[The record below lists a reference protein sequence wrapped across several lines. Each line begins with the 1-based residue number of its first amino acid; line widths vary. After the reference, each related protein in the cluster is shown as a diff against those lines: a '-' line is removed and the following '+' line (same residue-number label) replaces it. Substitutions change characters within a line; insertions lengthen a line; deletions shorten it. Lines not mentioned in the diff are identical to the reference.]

1 MEKNRKRIGG
11 LVSIPLIIALIA
23 GSVSL
28 ASFAEMGHV
37 KSAFGVKAE
46 GKRIRA
52 PATPSMAPES
62 LTVPLSATHPGRLSL
77 QELLEQEAVNEDAII
92 PTWFQVSLNGIAI
105 ADSDNW
111 NITLNRNQR
120 IKPDSVVKHQLKV
133 TIYPYAYGLGA
144 GDSVTW
150 NLGRIEGLS
159 LDSEYWEELVLSGG
173 VHAGDVMLCYTEEG
187 NVLLYTEFKEAVKNY
202 SSITITYWYDCSF
215 VSVDEPTCIVFDLP
229 GYEDPIPAVLLPKN
243 ENTAET
249 KEPTAEESKPQG
261 TTDTETSAEE
271 SSPQET
277 AETGT
282 SAEES
287 SPQETTEEGTS
298 AEESSPQET
307 TEEGTSAEES
317 SPQETTEERTS
328 AEESS
333 TQETTEEGTSAEESS
348 PQETTETGTSAEES
362 KPQDTTESEATTEE
376 STPQETLDSTKAHDS
391 GGNSSSY
398 RDKTILVKETMSIP
412 VTIPESMAEAETAT
426 DLQPEEA
433 EESAQKQDLQNEQAE
448 GDSGESEEV
457 LDIKISFGA
466 EVAVSNGTQ
475 SRVLPN
481 EILTYRLVL
490 HNDSEEEIK
499 KVRIRDYL
507 PERTSFISVRGE
519 GIYGVVNGQQY
530 ITWILERILPGE
542 EKELTFQVKV
552 FLCTPPDFPVRNQV
566 YWQADDSRSV
576 NSQERPENQVDF
588 PMVTIE

>member
-52 PATPSMAPES
+52 PATSSMAPES

-111 NITLNRNQR
+111 NITLNRNQW

-133 TIYPYAYGLGA
+133 TIYPYAYGLGD
-144 GDSVTW
+144 GDSVMW

-173 VHAGDVMLCYTEEG
+173 VHAGDVMLCYTEDG

-249 KEPTAEESKPQG
+249 KEPTAEESKPQE
-261 TTDTETSAEE
+261 TTDTETSPEE

-277 AETGT
+277 TEAGT

-287 SPQETTEEGTS
+287 SPQETTEAES
-298 AEESSPQET
+298 ATEESSPQET
-307 TEEGTSAEES
+307 TESESSTEES
-317 SPQETTEERTS
+317 SLQETTEAELAT
-328 AEESS
+328 EESGPQDI
-333 TQETTEEGTSAEESS
+333 TEAETTTEETLPGTLNPSN
-348 PQETTETGTSAEES
+348 
-362 KPQDTTESEATTEE
+362 DY
-376 STPQETLDSTKAHDS
+376 DS

-398 RDKTILVKETMSIP
+398 RETTTFVKETTAIP
-412 VTIPESMAEAETAT
+412 VTIPESITEAELAT
-426 DLQPEEA
+426 DLLSEEPEEP
-433 EESAQKQDLQNEQAE
+433 QFQQQDLQNKRST
-448 GDSGESEEV
+448 GDAGNSNGV
-457 LDIKISFGA
+457 LDINIFFGS
-466 EVAVSNGTQ
+466 EVTASHGTQ

-481 EILTYRLVL
+481 EILTYRMML

-499 KVRIRDYL
+499 DVRIRYYL
-507 PERTSFISVRGE
+507 PERTSFVSGGDE
-519 GIYGVVNGQQY
+519 GIYGVADGQQY
-530 ITWILERILPGE
+530 ITWMLKSILPGE
-542 EKELTFQVKV
+542 EKELNAQVKV
-552 FLCTPPDFPVRNQV
+552 FLCIPPDFPVRSQV
-566 YWQADDSRSV
+566 YWQADDRRSV

>member
-52 PATPSMAPES
+52 PATSSMAPES

-111 NITLNRNQR
+111 NITLNRNQW

-133 TIYPYAYGLGA
+133 TIYPYAYGLGD
-144 GDSVTW
+144 GDSVMW

-173 VHAGDVMLCYTEEG
+173 VHAGDVMLCYTEDG

-249 KEPTAEESKPQG
+249 KEPTAEESKPQE
-261 TTDTETSAEE
+261 TTDTETSPEE

-277 AETGT
+277 TEAGT

-287 SPQETTEEGTS
+287 SPQETTEAES
-298 AEESSPQET
+298 ATEESSPQET
-307 TEEGTSAEES
+307 TESESSTEES
-317 SPQETTEERTS
+317 SLQETTESESST
-328 AEESS
+328 EESS
-333 TQETTEEGTSAEESS
+333 LQETTEAELATEES
-348 PQETTETGTSAEES
+348 G
-362 KPQDTTESEATTEE
+362 PQDITEAETTTEE
-376 STPQETLDSTKAHDS
+376 TLPGTLNPSNDYDS

-398 RDKTILVKETMSIP
+398 RETTTFVKETTAIP
-412 VTIPESMAEAETAT
+412 VTIPESITEAELAT
-426 DLQPEEA
+426 DLLSEEPEEP
-433 EESAQKQDLQNEQAE
+433 QFQQQDLQNKRST
-448 GDSGESEEV
+448 GDAGNSNGV
-457 LDIKISFGA
+457 LDINIFFGS
-466 EVAVSNGTQ
+466 EVTASHGTQ

-481 EILTYRLVL
+481 EILTYRMML

-499 KVRIRDYL
+499 DVRIRYYL
-507 PERTSFISVRGE
+507 PERTSFVSGGDE
-519 GIYGVVNGQQY
+519 GIYGVADGQQY
-530 ITWILERILPGE
+530 ITWMLKSILPGE
-542 EKELTFQVKV
+542 EKELNAQVKV
-552 FLCTPPDFPVRNQV
+552 FLCIPPDFPVRSQV
-566 YWQADDSRSV
+566 YWQADDRRSV

>member
-52 PATPSMAPES
+52 PATSSMAPES

-111 NITLNRNQR
+111 NITLNRNQW

-133 TIYPYAYGLGA
+133 TIYPYAYGLGD
-144 GDSVTW
+144 GDSVMW

-173 VHAGDVMLCYTEEG
+173 VHAGDVMLCYTEDG

-249 KEPTAEESKPQG
+249 KEPTAEESKPQE
-261 TTDTETSAEE
+261 TTDTETSPEE

-277 AETGT
+277 TEAGT

-287 SPQETTEEGTS
+287 SPQETTEAES
-298 AEESSPQET
+298 ATEDSSPQET
-307 TEEGTSAEES
+307 TESESSTEES
-317 SPQETTEERTS
+317 SLQETTEAELAT
-328 AEESS
+328 EESGPQDI
-333 TQETTEEGTSAEESS
+333 TEAETTTEETLPGTLNPSN
-348 PQETTETGTSAEES
+348 
-362 KPQDTTESEATTEE
+362 DY
-376 STPQETLDSTKAHDS
+376 DS

-398 RDKTILVKETMSIP
+398 RETTTFVKETTAIP
-412 VTIPESMAEAETAT
+412 VTIPESITEAELAT
-426 DLQPEEA
+426 DLLSEEPEEP
-433 EESAQKQDLQNEQAE
+433 QFQQQDLQNKRST
-448 GDSGESEEV
+448 GDAGNSNGV
-457 LDIKISFGA
+457 LDINIFFGS
-466 EVAVSNGTQ
+466 EVTASHGTQ

-481 EILTYRLVL
+481 EILTYRMML

-499 KVRIRDYL
+499 DVRIRYYL
-507 PERTSFISVRGE
+507 PERTSFVSGGDE
-519 GIYGVVNGQQY
+519 GIYGVADGQQY
-530 ITWILERILPGE
+530 ITWMLKSILPGE
-542 EKELTFQVKV
+542 EKELNAQVKV
-552 FLCTPPDFPVRNQV
+552 FLCIPPDFPVRSQV
-566 YWQADDSRSV
+566 YWQADDRRSV

>member
-52 PATPSMAPES
+52 PATSSMAPES

-111 NITLNRNQR
+111 NITLNRNQW

-133 TIYPYAYGLGA
+133 TIYPYAYGLGD
-144 GDSVTW
+144 GDSVMW

-173 VHAGDVMLCYTEEG
+173 VHAGDVMLCYTEDG

-249 KEPTAEESKPQG
+249 KEPTAEESKPQE
-261 TTDTETSAEE
+261 TTDTETSPEE

-277 AETGT
+277 TEAGT

-287 SPQETTEEGTS
+287 SPQETTEAES
-298 AEESSPQET
+298 ATEDSSPQET
-307 TEEGTSAEES
+307 TESESSTEES
-317 SPQETTEERTS
+317 SLQETTESESST
-328 AEESS
+328 EESS
-333 TQETTEEGTSAEESS
+333 LQETTEAELSTEES
-348 PQETTETGTSAEES
+348 G
-362 KPQDTTESEATTEE
+362 PQDITEAETTTEE
-376 STPQETLDSTKAHDS
+376 TLPGTLNPSNDYDS

-398 RDKTILVKETMSIP
+398 RETTTFVKETTAIP
-412 VTIPESMAEAETAT
+412 VTIPESITEAELAT
-426 DLQPEEA
+426 DLLSEEPEEP
-433 EESAQKQDLQNEQAE
+433 QFQQQDLQNKRST
-448 GDSGESEEV
+448 GDAGNSNGV
-457 LDIKISFGA
+457 LDINIFFGS
-466 EVAVSNGTQ
+466 EVTASHGTQ

-481 EILTYRLVL
+481 EILTYRMML

-499 KVRIRDYL
+499 DVRIRYYL
-507 PERTSFISVRGE
+507 PERTSFVSGGDE
-519 GIYGVVNGQQY
+519 GIYGVADGQQY
-530 ITWILERILPGE
+530 ITWMLKSILPGE
-542 EKELTFQVKV
+542 EKELNAQVKV
-552 FLCTPPDFPVRNQV
+552 FLCIPPDFPVRSQV
-566 YWQADDSRSV
+566 YWQADDRRSV

>member
-52 PATPSMAPES
+52 PATSSMAPES

-111 NITLNRNQR
+111 NITLNRNQW

-133 TIYPYAYGLGA
+133 TIYPYAYGLGD
-144 GDSVTW
+144 GDSVMW

-173 VHAGDVMLCYTEEG
+173 VHAGDVMLCYTEDG

-277 AETGT
+277 TEEGT

-287 SPQETTEEGTS
+287 SPQETEEGTS

-317 SPQETTEERTS
+317 SPQGT
-328 AEESS
+328 AEA
-333 TQETTEEGTSAEESS
+333 GTSAE
-348 PQETTETGTSAEES
+348 QS

-398 RDKTILVKETMSIP
+398 RDKTILVKETTSIP
-412 VTIPESMAEAETAT
+412 VTIPESMAEAEAAT

-530 ITWILERILPGE
+530 ITWILESILPGE

>member
-37 KSAFGVKAE
+37 KSAFGVKVE

-52 PATPSMAPES
+52 PATSSMAPES
-62 LTVPLSATHPGRLSL
+62 LTVPLSATHPSRLSL
-77 QELLEQEAVNEDAII
+77 QEFLEQEAVNEDAII

-261 TTDTETSAEE
+261 TTDTETSVEE

-277 AETGT
+277 TETGT

-298 AEESSPQET
+298 AEESSPQ
-307 TEEGTSAEES
+307 GTAE
-317 SPQETTEERTS
+317 
-328 AEESS
+328 A
-333 TQETTEEGTSAEESS
+333 
-348 PQETTETGTSAEES
+348 GTSAEES

-398 RDKTILVKETMSIP
+398 RDKTILVKETTSIP

-530 ITWILERILPGE
+530 ITWILESILPGE